1 MIEIDLRTIFL
12 NYLITDIVCMLVMFI
27 LWRQARKRFRG
38 TIYLVIDFVFQ
49 VFCLLLIFLRG
60 HVPDFISIDVSNTLA
75 VTGGVLGFIG
85 LEYFTGKRSN
95 QIHNYLLIAA
105 FFSIHTYFTFVKP
118 ELAVRNLNTSV
129 ALLVISSQY
138 AWLLMKRVPEN
149 LRRLTLNVGIVFFLF
164 SVVCSI
170 RIVEFFITEPQS
182 TDYLHAGNFETF
194 VIISYQILYLF
205 LTFFLVLMINKRLLG
220 EIITQEEKFSKAFHS
235 VPYAITIS
243 RLSDGKVIEVN
254 DGFEKITNYSAGE
267 VLGKSTIGLK
277 LWSNNDDRESVVSI
291 LRNDGTVK
299 EMEFL
304 FRKKTGEQ
312 MIGQISSE
320 VISINNEKCILSVIN
335 DISYRKKAELALRE
349 SETKLRL
356 LNADKD
362 RFISILGHDLKN
374 PFNNILGF
382 SEILTDEIDSFNKD
396 EIKDIVKNINKSAKI
411 TNKLLDDILMWG
423 RTQQGNIPFKPLE
436 FSLAD
441 TCKDTIE
448 ILNPTAHSKNIT
460 INYSLK
466 DHINI
471 YADAD
476 MLKTVLRNLVSNAIK
491 FTNIGGLINIKAEQL
506 DSKITISVSDN
517 GIGIAPD
524 DMLKLFDISQILTTK
539 GTAGETGTGLG
550 LLLCKELVEKHG
562 GKIWVE
568 SEVGKGSEFKF
579 TLPIFPES
587 AMATNN

>member
-12 NYLITDIVCMLVMFI
+12 NYVITDIVCVLVMFI

-38 TIYLVIDFVFQ
+38 TIYLVIDFIFQ

-60 HVPDFISIDVSNTLA
+60 HVTDFISIDVSNTLA

-85 LEYFTGKRSN
+85 LEYFTEKRSN

-118 ELAVRNLNTSV
+118 DLAVRNLNSSV
-129 ALLVISSQY
+129 AYLVICSQC

-164 SVVCSI
+164 SAICTI
-170 RIVEFFITEPQS
+170 RIIEFFITKHVS
-182 TDYLHAGNFETF
+182 TDYFNAGNFETF

-220 EIITQEEKFSKAFHS
+220 EITTQEEKFFKAFHS
-235 VPYAITIS
+235 VPYAIIIS

-267 VLGKSTIGLK
+267 VFGKSTIGLK
-277 LWSNNDDRESVVSI
+277 LWSNNEDRESVVNT
-291 LRNDGTVK
+291 LKKDGTVK

-312 MIGQISSE
+312 VIGQISSE
-320 VISINNEKCILSVIN
+320 IISINNEKCILSVIN
-335 DISYRKKAELALRE
+335 DISDRKKAELALKE
-349 SETKLRL
+349 SGNKLL
-356 LNADKD
+356 QLNLDKD
-362 RFISILGHDLKN
+362 RFISILGHDLKS

-382 SEILTDEIDSFNKD
+382 SEILTTEINSLNSDEIR
-396 EIKDIVKNINKSAKI
+396 EIAGNINKSAKI
-411 TNKLLDDILMWG
+411 TNNLLEDILIWA
-423 RTQQGNIPFKPLE
+423 RAQQGSIPFKPQNLSLSVT
-436 FSLAD
+436 FSNIL
-441 TCKDTIE
+441 E
-448 ILNPTAHSKNIT
+448 ILNPSAFAKKIT
-460 INYSLK
+460 IYDSSV
-466 DHINI
+466 DHINA
-471 YADAD
+471 YADID
-476 MLKTVLRNLVSNAIK
+476 MLKTILLNLISNAIK
-491 FTNIGGLINIKAEQL
+491 FTNSCGKISIKAEQNTENV
-506 DSKITISVSDN
+506 TISVSDN
-517 GIGIAPD
+517 GIGISPD
-524 DMLKLFDISQILTTK
+524 SLPKLFDISEVLTTK

-550 LLLCKELVEKHG
+550 LLLCKEFVEKHG

-568 SEVGKGSEFKF
+568 SEFEKGSEFKF
-579 TLPIFPES
+579 TLPMPTGQSI
-587 AMATNN
+587 